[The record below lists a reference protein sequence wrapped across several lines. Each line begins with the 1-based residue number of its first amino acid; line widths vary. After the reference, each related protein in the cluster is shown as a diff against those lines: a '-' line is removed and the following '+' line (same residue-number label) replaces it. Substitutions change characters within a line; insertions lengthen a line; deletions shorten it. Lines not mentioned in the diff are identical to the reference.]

1 VIVYDDDGNPI
12 TVESPEAWSADGP
25 GWDWAADLVE
35 PFDEGYPEL
44 EDEDPEIERAE
55 TAAQRQARHDLARR
69 VHVAPAPPDR
79 VYRRLS
85 GEFDPRGRHVGCDG
99 DETGGGC
106 GAAPG
111 VACRM
116 PRDRSAPP
124 GFVHPSRLASER
136 MLFGIEP
143 VDATTPSV

>member
-12 TVESPEAWSADGP
+12 TVESPDAWTADGP
-25 GWDWAADLVE
+25 GWDWATDLIE
-35 PFDEGYPEL
+35 PP
-44 EDEDPEIERAE
+44 DEDGEDPAIFRPE
-55 TAAQRQARHDLARR
+55 TAEQRRARHDAARR
-69 VHVAPAPPDR
+69 VHVAPPPADR

-116 PRDRSAPP
+116 PRDRQAPP
-124 GFVHPSRLASER
+124 GFVHPTRLAAER
-136 MLFGIEP
+136 MLFGVDP
-143 VDATTPSV
+143 VDDTTASV